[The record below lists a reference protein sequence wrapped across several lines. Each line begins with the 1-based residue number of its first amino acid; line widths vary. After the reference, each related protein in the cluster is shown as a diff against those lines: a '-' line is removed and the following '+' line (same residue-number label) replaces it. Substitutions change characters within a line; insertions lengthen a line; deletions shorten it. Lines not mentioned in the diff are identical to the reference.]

1 MYTRDMAKKKKK
13 KSSSD
18 MAADLKSAL
27 QSLNKMI
34 GYAKYVEEMD
44 WLYFRE
50 EVQPGLK
57 NDLAEAEAIAAKLH
71 T

>member
-1 MYTRDMAKKKKK
+1 
-13 KSSSD
+13 

-44 WLYFRE
+44 WWYFRE
-50 EVQPGLK
+50 EVQPGWK